1 MATVNPAVGGRAH
14 GTPSL
19 APMRNKPDRRLDVVV
34 FGATSFVGQILCR
47 HLVERH
53 GTSGALRWAIAGRS
67 LAKLDAV
74 ARDTGADVE
83 RMVVDAA
90 DAEALADLAASTRVV
105 VSTVGPY
112 ARYGSPLVAA
122 VAAAGTDY
130 CDLTGEPQ
138 WMRRMIDEHSA
149 AAEASGARIVHA
161 CGFDS
166 IPSDLGVWFTQQR
179 AVERFGVPCSEV
191 AMRVAAMKGGASGG
205 TIASMLNLVEEAA
218 ADPSLRK
225 LLADPYVLN
234 PPDLRQGPR
243 QPEVMRPMRDR
254 VSGEW
259 VAPFVMASVNTRVV
273 QRSHALLGRP
283 WGADFRYDEAMLMG
297 SGPLGAAKA
306 GGLVAGMGTFMG
318 LTALGPTRRAL
329 TRVLPKPGDGP
340 SPDAQAAG
348 HFDLRFFG
356 TTAGGERLRTRVTG
370 DRDPGY
376 GCTARMLG
384 EAAAALADLDPSE
397 VAGGFWTPATALGDR
412 LVERLEAHAGMRFDV
427 LG

>member
-1 MATVNPAVGGRAH
+1 MDKA
-14 GTPSL
+14 
-19 APMRNKPDRRLDVVV
+19 DRRLDVVV

-53 GTSGALRWAIAGRS
+53 GTAGALRWAIAGRS

-83 RMVVDAA
+83 RIVVDAA
-90 DAEALADLAASTRVV
+90 DGAALADLAAATRVV

-149 AAEASGARIVHA
+149 TAEASGARIVHA

-179 AVERFGVPCSEV
+179 ALEQFGAPCERVS
-191 AMRVAAMKGGASGG
+191 MRVAAMRGGASGG

-218 ADPSLRK
+218 ADPALRK

-234 PPDLRQGPR
+234 PPDLRTGPA
-243 QPEVMRPMRDR
+243 QPELVRPARDHA
-254 VSGEW
+254 SGQW

-297 SGPLGAAKA
+297 SGPVGAAKA
-306 GGLVAGMGTFMG
+306 GGLVAGLGTFMG

-340 SPDAQAAG
+340 SPDAQAKG
-348 HFDLRFFG
+348 HFDVRFFG
-356 TTAGGERLRTRVTG
+356 TTAAGEQIRTRVTG

-384 EAAAALADLDPSE
+384 EAAGALAVLGADE
-397 VAGGFWTPATALGDR
+397 VGGGFWTPATALGDR

-427 LG
+427 L